1 PFSEHTAGRST
12 PTGNPYELFAP
23 TQGLIAEDYQLHG
36 DQPGDQ
42 SGQDPSSYSFYRP
55 DAVPLTP
62 ADAQRALYQA
72 HGDQTSDRSEQDLYS
87 GQLAALSFDPQQDV
101 QRNLYQPLHRDPTFF
116 EIPGPI
122 PEANNPNERFD
133 RIEDRVFHYDPLT
146 DAYEDDPITLTDAY
160 EDDPLTLTDAYE
172 DDPITLTNAY
182 DVDPITLTNA
192 YDVDPITLTNAY
204 DVDPIT
210 LTNAYDVTIAQYN
223 QAHGDPTFFEHTP
236 AGGPYE
242 QLARVGDGVFN
253 YDPLTDAYED
263 PTSSYYQP
271 HGDQTSDRSG
281 PGSSSNSTF
290 RPQNAAPHNLELPQ
304 EGPGS
309 SSHRVTNPELKLS
322 ADAQRAEATAK
333 ARADSA
339 RRVQDTRERAAM
351 LRKYIN
357 KYHLRQLDKKEG
369 KEGTKYPY
377 IPKSRTIAGKK
388 EEFRTPRDVLRE
400 VPKMLQARKDAGM
413 EKVPNL
419 AYLTNDKEEALRQAE
434 QFAQLEKDSNAD
446 QRSDEDEKDSNADQ
460 RSDEDEAPANKQK
473 WRREQ
478 ADMLREYFNEHHLS
492 RLDKKEGKE
501 YPYLTTQS
509 ELKGKDGKK
518 LRLQTVGNV
527 LREVPN
533 VLQARKAKGMKN
545 VPNLAYLTGKGNQEK
560 ALRKAALFKEQGAA
574 YQSDG
579 E

>member
-1 PFSEHTAGRST
+1 MPFSEHTAGRST

-36 DQPGDQ
+36 DQPG
-42 SGQDPSSYSFYRP
+42 
-55 DAVPLTP
+55 
-62 ADAQRALYQA
+62 
-72 HGDQTSDRSEQDLYS
+72 DRSEQDLYS

-146 DAYEDDPITLTDAY
+146 DAYEDDPLTLTDAY
-160 EDDPLTLTDAYE
+160 EDDPLTLTNAYE
-172 DDPITLTNAY
+172 DDPLTLTNAY

-223 QAHGDPTFFEHTP
+223 QAHGDPTFIEHTP
-236 AGGPYE
+236 AGGPY
-242 QLARVGDGVFN
+242 
-253 YDPLTDAYED
+253 DPLTAAYD
-263 PTSSYYQP
+263 VTIAQYNQAHGDQTSSLSWQDSSSGLPAALSFYRQPEAQNAHYQPP
-271 HGDQTSDRSG
+271 HGDPTSDRSG

-309 SSHRVTNPELKLS
+309 SLHRFNNPRLKLS
-322 ADAQRAEATAK
+322 ADEQQAEAK

-339 RRVQDTRERAAM
+339 RRVQDTRDRATM
-351 LRKYIN
+351 LREFFN
-357 KYHLRQLDKKEG
+357 EYHLSRLDKKEG
-369 KEGTKYPY
+369 KEGTEYPY
-377 IPKSRTIAGKK
+377 IPQSRKENGKT
-388 EEFRTPRDVLRE
+388 EDFRTPGAVLRE
-400 VPKMLQARKDAGM
+400 VDKVLQKRKDAGM
-413 EKVPNL
+413 EKVPDL
-419 AYLTNDKEEALRQAE
+419 TYLTGNQEEALRQAE
-434 QFAQLEKDSNAD
+434 QFAQLEKDSD
-446 QRSDEDEKDSNADQ
+446 ADQ

-473 WRREQ
+473 WSREQ
-478 ADMLREYFNEHHLS
+478 ADMLRKYINEHHL
-492 RLDKKEGKE
+492 RPRDLKEGTK

-533 VLQARKAKGMKN
+533 VLQKRKDAGMKN

-560 ALRKAALFKEQGAA
+560 ALRKAALFEKQGDD